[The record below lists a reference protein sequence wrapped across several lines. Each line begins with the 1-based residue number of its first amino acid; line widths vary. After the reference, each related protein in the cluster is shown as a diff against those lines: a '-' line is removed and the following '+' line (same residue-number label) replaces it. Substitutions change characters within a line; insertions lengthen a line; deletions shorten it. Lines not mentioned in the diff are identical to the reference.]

1 MAFLRNENLPNT
13 GIILAFPTCIYQ
25 GQYPDYKKFN
35 PILEKRLYKL
45 KNEDTITNELSKN
58 HYGLGWTSYHAC
70 DGNYT
75 SKYNIENMDIFDPL
89 KEFIWQSI
97 LDYNKFVGF
106 DPINMETTRLG
117 VVWGNINGKYSY
129 HEQHIHPNSFLSGV
143 YYVNAPKGSGNI
155 NFIDP
160 RNSIR
165 SVEMEPN
172 REQPL
177 TDPLR
182 RVIEVEPQDGM
193 LLLFPSW
200 LGHEVQQ
207 NLTENDR
214 VSIAFNLIPDYIKIA
229 NRAKNGSTE

>member
-25 GQYPDYKKFN
+25 GQYYDYKKFN
-35 PILEKRLYKL
+35 PILEKRLYKI
-45 KNEDTITNELSKN
+45 KNEDTTTNELSKT

-70 DGNYT
+70 NGNYT
-75 SKYNIENMDIFDPL
+75 SKYNLENLDIFDPL

-172 REQPL
+172 RDKDL

-182 RVIEVEPQDGM
+182 RSIEVEPQDGM

-229 NRAKNGSTE
+229 NRAKNGSIE